1 MSRLTL
7 GNVVKVTLVVLF
19 FYFVVLLVLLIGI
32 RRKNPKIILEGA
44 VYVALF
50 IAAFSIPDDSGLS
63 TAGAFIGLGA
73 MAVSAV
79 RGYMLRDL
87 WLHRRDRGRQRGLTV
102 QQNGPGQPNWP
113 AQQNGLGQPNGTGQ
127 PLNQPY
133 PAAAAPAA
141 PGAGDLS
148 SALAWVAA
156 LARQNKNQLPADAY
170 VTVLETCQTL
180 DAVID
185 AETRQPSGD
194 ARFEYELTALV
205 REYLPAVLRSY
216 LAIPPSMVGD
226 RQPNGRTP
234 NEELVEQLQLL
245 SGQAEALHSSR
256 HSHTSAE
263 LTNTGNFLRERF
275 GHHQRGGFDFGVE

>member
-7 GNVVKVTLVVLF
+7 GNVIKVTLVVLF
-19 FYFVVLLVLLIGI
+19 FYFIVLLVLMIGI
-32 RRKNPKIILEGA
+32 RRKNPKVILEGA
-44 VYVALF
+44 IYVALF
-50 IAAFSIPDDSGLS
+50 IAAFSIPRDSALS
-63 TAGAFIGLGA
+63 TAAAFIGLGA

-79 RGYMLRDL
+79 RSYMLRDL
-87 WLHRRDRGRQRGLTV
+87 WLHRRDRGRRQHDVTL
-102 QQNGPGQPNWP
+102 QQGAPNSPMPAYQPTP
-113 AQQNGLGQPNGTGQ
+113 AMAPVV
-127 PLNQPY
+127 
-133 PAAAAPAA
+133 PATD
-141 PGAGDLS
+141 DLS
-148 SALAWVAA
+148 SALAWVAS
-156 LARQNKNQLPADAY
+156 LARQSKNQLPADAY

-194 ARFEYELTALV
+194 ARFEYELAALV
-205 REYLPAVLRSY
+205 REYLPAVLRGY
-216 LAIPPSMVGD
+216 LAIPPSMVGN

-263 LTNTGNFLRERF
+263 LTSTGNFLRERF
-275 GHHQRGGFDFGVE
+275 GHHQRGGFDFGIE

>member
-32 RRKNPKIILEGA
+32 RRKKPKVILEGA
-44 VYVALF
+44 LYVALF
-50 IAAFSIPDDSGLS
+50 IAAFSIPSDSGFS
-63 TAGAFIGLGA
+63 TAAAFIGLGT

-87 WLHRRDRGRQRGLTV
+87 WLHRRGRGRQPDITV
-102 QQNGPGQPNWP
+102 QANVPSQPVDP
-113 AQQNGLGQPNGTGQ
+113 S
-127 PLNQPY
+127 Y
-133 PAAAAPAA
+133 AAPTVPARD
-141 PGAGDLS
+141 DLS
-148 SALAWVAA
+148 SALAWVAS
-156 LARQNKNQLPADAY
+156 LAKHSKNQLPADAY
-170 VTVLETCQTL
+170 VIVLETCQTL

-194 ARFEYELTALV
+194 ARFEYELAAVV
-205 REYLPAVLRSY
+205 REYLPAVLRGY
-216 LAIPPSMVGD
+216 LAIPPSMVGN

-263 LTNTGNFLRERF
+263 LTSTGNFLRERF
-275 GHHQRGGFDFGVE
+275 GHHQRDGFDFGIK

>member
-32 RRKNPKIILEGA
+32 RRKNPKVILEGA
-44 VYVALF
+44 IYVALF
-50 IAAFSIPDDSGLS
+50 IAAFSIPGDGALS
-63 TAGAFIGLGA
+63 TAAAFIGVGT

-87 WLHRRDRGRQRGLTV
+87 WLHRRDRGRQRNLMVQPNGPV
-102 QQNGPGQPNWP
+102 QQNVP
-113 AQQNGLGQPNGTGQ
+113 AQP
-127 PLNQPY
+127 QPY
-133 PAAAAPAA
+133 PAAAAPAG
-141 PGAGDLS
+141 PGTGDLS

-156 LARQNKNQLPADAY
+156 LARQNKNQLPAEAY

-194 ARFEYELTALV
+194 ARFEYELAALV
-205 REYLPAVLRSY
+205 REYLPTVLRSY

-256 HSHTSAE
+256 HSHMSAE